1 MPPDPGKQ
9 MPAEQAPKCPSPHC
23 PSECS
28 PEPQEQEEG
37 ETTWVSPDQPSQG
50 DRPAACLCPSDCR
63 PGPIPPAFWDRPEG
77 PCWLF
82 PSPAS
87 SPGRRLVPVCREM
100 AAPLSSP
107 LCSPGCGFPYG
118 DGRKGPPNPP
128 GASSADRLLLQR
140 PSPGLRHPEKKGSSL
155 HHGALLSLQ
164 ATCRDLVPLGRGRGG
179 SDHSGLHLHEMR
191 SFMYPAELPPR
202 ARVTDAT
209 PGPLLDT
216 GRHPAAPGT

>member
-9 MPAEQAPKCPSPHC
+9 TPTEQAPKCPAPHC

-28 PEPQEQEEG
+28 PEPQGQEEG

-50 DRPAACLCPSDCR
+50 DRPAACLSPSDCR
-63 PGPIPPAFWDRPEG
+63 PGPIPPTFWDRPEG

-82 PSPAS
+82 PSPAN

-100 AAPLSSP
+100 AASLSSL

-140 PSPGLRHPEKKGSSL
+140 PRPGLRHPEKKLAQACTTGSPRLFRPCAETWS
-155 HHGALLSLQ
+155 HVGGAGVALTTV
-164 ATCRDLVPLGRGRGG
+164 ACAC
-179 SDHSGLHLHEMR
+179 MR
-191 SFMYPAELPPR
+191 
-202 ARVTDAT
+202 
-209 PGPLLDT
+209 
-216 GRHPAAPGT
+216 